1 MLIRKE
7 GISMHLKKLPLV
19 FVFALLPLSLFGGG
33 KAGSSAAAE
42 TKAELRYGFTSEPAT
57 LDPLSPANTA
67 DGRSILFNVYEG
79 LVKADKDGRLQPAM
93 ASEYRIEQGGL
104 VYRFTMRQGISFHD
118 GSPLT
123 AEDAKFTL
131 EAAVQANFRGF
142 TQIDRIDVSGGA
154 LTVTLKAPD
163 PEFLPYLTQGIVPRN
178 NPDREKNPVGTGPF
192 IIESYTVQQSL
203 VLRKNPRYWKQ
214 GFPKLDK
221 VTVVFAADSDA
232 LLLSLQ
238 GGNVD
243 GAGVTGSIIQ
253 QLDPAR
259 FDVVTG
265 YSNTVQLLALNNAAP
280 PLDDVRVRQAI
291 SYALDIPQIIDTAF
305 YGRGEVSGSP
315 LIPGLTAYYEDSL
328 RNPYPRDE
336 GRAKRLLADAG
347 LVSGFSLEIS
357 VPSNYTMHVDTAQV
371 IVNQLKA
378 VGINASIRLVDWA
391 TWLSDVYR
399 GRKYQATIVSLDDS
413 GVPLTPRSFL
423 GRYLSGSG
431 SNFVN
436 FNNPE
441 YDRVY
446 NAAVSEPD
454 ETKRIALYKEAQ
466 RIISGSAASVYMQDI
481 YNFKVFTKGRYSGVL
496 NYPLYVI
503 DFSTISVNR
512 S

>member
-1 MLIRKE
+1 MR
-7 GISMHLKKLPLV
+7 LKKLPLI
-19 FVFALLPLSLFGGG
+19 FALVLLPFSLFGGG
-33 KAGSSAAAE
+33 RGASPAGG

-79 LVKADKDGRLQPAM
+79 LVKADKDGRLQPAL
-93 ASEYRIEQGGL
+93 ASEYRIEQEGR
-104 VYRFTMRQGISFHD
+104 VYRFTIRQGVSFHD

-123 AEDAKFTL
+123 ADDVKFSL
-131 EAAVQANFRGF
+131 ETAMEANFRGF
-142 TQIDRIDVSGGA
+142 TQIERIDVSGGV
-154 LTVTLKAPD
+154 LTLTLKAAD
-163 PEFLPYLTQGIVPRN
+163 PEFLPYLTQGVVPRN

-203 VLRKNPRYWKQ
+203 VLKKNPGYWKE

-232 LLLSLQ
+232 LLLSLR

-243 GAGVTGSIIQ
+243 GAGVTSSIVQ

-259 FDVVTG
+259 FDIVSG
-265 YSNTVQLLALNNAAP
+265 YSNSIQLLALNNAAA
-280 PLDDVRVRQAI
+280 PLNDVRVRQAV
-291 SYALDIPQIIDTAF
+291 SYAVDVPQIIDTAF
-305 YGRGEVSGSP
+305 YGQGKASGSP

-328 RNPYPRDE
+328 TGLYSHDAD
-336 GRAKRLLADAG
+336 RARRLLAEAG
-347 LVSGFSLEIS
+347 HPSGFPLEIV
-357 VPSNYTMHVDTAQV
+357 VPSNYSMHVDTAQV
-371 IVNQLKA
+371 IVNQLKSA
-378 VGINASIRLVDWA
+378 GIDASIRLVDWA

-413 GVPLTPRSFL
+413 GIPLTPRSFL
-423 GRYLSGSG
+423 SRYLSDSG

-436 FNNPE
+436 FNNPD

-446 NAAVSEPD
+446 NAALSEPD
-454 ETKRIALYKEAQ
+454 EAKRIGLYKEAQ
-466 RIISGSAASVYMQDI
+466 RIIAGSAASVYIQDI
-481 YNFKVFTKGRYSGVL
+481 YSFKVFTKGRYSGVV

-503 DFSTISVNR
+503 DFSTISVNVN
-512 S
+512 

>member
-1 MLIRKE
+1 
-7 GISMHLKKLPLV
+7 PLV
-19 FVFALLPLSLFGGG
+19 FALALVPLSLFGGG
-33 KAGSSAAAE
+33 KAGAAAKPE
-42 TKAELRYGFTSEPAT
+42 VKAELRYGFTSEPAT

-79 LVKADKDGRLQPAM
+79 LVKADTDGKLQPAL

-104 VYRFTMRQGISFHD
+104 VYRFTIRQGISFHD

-131 EAAVQANFRGF
+131 EAAIEANFRGF
-142 TQIDRIDVSGGA
+142 TQIDRIDVSGNT
-154 LTVTLKAPD
+154 LTLTLKAPD

-192 IIESYTVQQSL
+192 SIESYTVQQSL
-203 VLRKNPRYWKQ
+203 VLKKNPNYWKP

-221 VTVVFAADSDA
+221 VTVVFVADSDA
-232 LLLSLQ
+232 LLLSLR

-243 GAGVTGSIIQ
+243 GAGVTSSTVQ
-253 QLDPAR
+253 QLDPSR

-265 YSNTVQLLALNNAAP
+265 YSNSVQLLALNNASP

-291 SYALDIPQIIDTAF
+291 SYAVDVPQIIDTAF
-305 YGRGEVSGSP
+305 YGQGEASGSP

-328 RNPYPRDE
+328 RNPSRDTD
-336 GRAKRLLADAG
+336 RAKKLLSEAG
-347 LVSGFSLEIS
+347 HPSGFPLEIS

-371 IVNQLKA
+371 IVNQLKT

-391 TWLSDVYR
+391 TWLGDVYR

-413 GVPLTPRSFL
+413 VPLTPRGFL
-423 GRYLSGSG
+423 GRYLSTSG
-431 SNFVN
+431 SNFIN
-436 FNNPE
+436 FNNPD

-454 ETKRIALYKEAQ
+454 EARRIGLYKEAQ
-466 RIISGSAASVYMQDI
+466 RIIAGSAASVYIQDI
-481 YNFKVFTKGRYSGVL
+481 YSFKVFAKGRYSGAV

-503 DFSTISVNR
+503 DFSTISANTN
-512 S
+512 

>member
-1 MLIRKE
+1 MY
-7 GISMHLKKLPLV
+7 LKKLLPLI
-19 FVFALLPLSLFGGG
+19 FVFALAPLSLSGGG
-33 KAGSSAAAE
+33 KADSAAARE

-79 LVKADKDGRLQPAM
+79 LVKADKDGKLQPAM
-93 ASEYRIEQGGL
+93 ASEYQIEQGGL
-104 VYRFTMRQGISFHD
+104 VYRFTIRRGVSFHD
-118 GSPLT
+118 GSPFT

-131 EAAVQANFRGF
+131 EEAIKAKFRGF
-142 TQIDRIDVSGGA
+142 TQIERIDVSGDT
-154 LTVTLKAPD
+154 LTLTLKAPD

-192 IIESYTVQQSL
+192 IIESYTAQQSL
-203 VLRKNPRYWKQ
+203 ALKKNPAYWKQ

-221 VTVVFAADSDA
+221 VTVVFVADSDA

-243 GAGVTGSIIQ
+243 GAGVTSSIIQ
-253 QLDPAR
+253 QLDPSR
-259 FDVVTG
+259 FDVVAG
-265 YSNTVQLLALNNAAP
+265 YSNSVQLLALNNASP

-291 SYALDIPQIIDTAF
+291 SYAVDVAGIIDTAF
-305 YGRGEVSGSP
+305 YGQGEASGSP
-315 LIPGLTAYYEDSL
+315 LIPGLSAYYEDSL
-328 RNPYPRDE
+328 REFYPPDP
-336 GRAKRLLADAG
+336 GRAKRLLSEAG
-347 LVSGFSLEIS
+347 YASGFPLEIT

-371 IVNQLKA
+371 IVNQLAA

-399 GRKYQATIVSLDDS
+399 GRKYQATIISLDDS

-423 GRYLSGSG
+423 SRYLSTSG
-431 SNFVN
+431 SNFIN
-436 FNNPE
+436 FNNPD

-454 ETKRIALYKEAQ
+454 EAKRTALYKEAQ
-466 RIISGSAASVYMQDI
+466 RIIVSSAASVYIQDI
-481 YNFKVFTKGRYSGVL
+481 YSFKIFAKGRYSGMV

-503 DFSTISVNR
+503 DFSTIAAKGN
-512 S
+512 

>member
-1 MLIRKE
+1 
-7 GISMHLKKLPLV
+7 MHLKKLPLV
-19 FVFALLPLSLFGGG
+19 FALALLSLPLFGGG
-33 KAGSSAAAE
+33 KAGSAAAPE
-42 TKAELRYGFTSEPAT
+42 RKAELRYGFTSEPAT

-79 LVKADKDGRLQPAM
+79 LVKADKDGKLQPAM

-104 VYRFTMRQGISFHD
+104 VYRFTIRQGISFHD

-131 EAAVQANFRGF
+131 EAALEANFRGF
-142 TQIDRIDVSGGA
+142 TQIDRIDAAGNT
-154 LTVTLKAPD
+154 LTLTLKAPD

-203 VLRKNPRYWKQ
+203 VLKKNPRYWKE
-214 GFPKLDK
+214 GFPRLDK
-221 VTVVFAADSDA
+221 VTVVFLADSDA

-243 GAGVTGSIIQ
+243 GAGVTSSIVQ
-253 QLDPAR
+253 QLDPSR
-259 FDVVTG
+259 FDVVPG
-265 YSNTVQLLALNNAAP
+265 YSNSVQLLALNNASP

-291 SYALDIPQIIDTAF
+291 AYAVDIPQIIDTAF
-305 YGRGEVSGSP
+305 YGQGEPSGSP
-315 LIPGLTAYYEDSL
+315 LIPGLSAYYEDSL
-328 RNPYPRDE
+328 RNSYVRD
-336 GRAKRLLADAG
+336 GDRAKRLLSEAG
-347 LVSGFSLEIS
+347 LPSGFPLEIT

-378 VGINASIRLVDWA
+378 AGINAGIRLVDWA

-413 GVPLTPRSFL
+413 GIPLTPRSFL
-423 GRYLSGSG
+423 SRYLSTSG

-436 FNNPE
+436 FNNPD

-446 NAAVSEPD
+446 NAALSEPD
-454 ETKRIALYKEAQ
+454 EAKRVALYKEAQ
-466 RIISGSAASVYMQDI
+466 KIIAGSAASVYIQDI
-481 YNFKVFTKGRYSGVL
+481 YSFKVFTRGRYSGVL

-503 DFSTISVNR
+503 DFSTISANTN
-512 S
+512 

>member
-1 MLIRKE
+1 
-7 GISMHLKKLPLV
+7 MHLKKLPSL
-19 FVFALLPLSLFGGG
+19 VFALALIPLSLFGGG
-33 KAGSSAAAE
+33 KAGTAAKPE
-42 TKAELRYGFTSEPAT
+42 IKAELRYGFTSEPAT

-79 LVKADKDGRLQPAM
+79 LVKADKDGKLQPAV
-93 ASEYRIEQGGL
+93 ASEYRIEQDGL
-104 VYRFTMRQGISFHD
+104 VYRFSIRQGLSFHD

-131 EAAVQANFRGF
+131 EAAIGANFRGF
-142 TQIDRIDVSGGA
+142 TQIDRIDVSGNT
-154 LTVTLKAPD
+154 LTITLKAPD

-203 VLRKNPRYWKQ
+203 VLRKNPHYWKE

-221 VTVVFAADSDA
+221 VTVVFVADSDA

-243 GAGVTGSIIQ
+243 GAGVTSSIVQ
-253 QLDPAR
+253 QLDPSR
-259 FDVVTG
+259 FDVVAG
-265 YSNTVQLLALNNAAP
+265 YSNSVQLLALNNASP

-291 SYALDIPQIIDTAF
+291 AYAVDIPQIIDTAF
-305 YGRGEVSGSP
+305 YGQGEVSGSP
-315 LIPGLTAYYEDSL
+315 LIPGLSAYYEESL
-328 RNPYPRDE
+328 RSPYSRD
-336 GRAKRLLADAG
+336 GDRAKRLLSEAG
-347 LVSGFSLEIS
+347 LPSGFPLEIT

-378 VGINASIRLVDWA
+378 AGINAGIRLVDWA

-413 GVPLTPRSFL
+413 GTPLTPRSFL
-423 GRYLSGSG
+423 SRYLSTSG

-436 FNNPE
+436 FNSPD

-446 NAAVSEPD
+446 SAALLEPD
-454 ETKRIALYKEAQ
+454 EAKRIGLYKEAQ
-466 RIISGSAASVYMQDI
+466 KILVGSAASVYIQDI
-481 YNFKVFTKGRYSGVL
+481 YSFKVFARGRYSGVL

-503 DFSTISVNR
+503 DFSTISVNTN
-512 S
+512 